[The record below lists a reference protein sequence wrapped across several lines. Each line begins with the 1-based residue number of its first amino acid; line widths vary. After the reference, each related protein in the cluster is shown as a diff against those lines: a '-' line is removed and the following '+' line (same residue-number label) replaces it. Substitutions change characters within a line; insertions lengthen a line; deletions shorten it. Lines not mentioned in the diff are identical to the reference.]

1 MDVSRLLSRAGHSV
15 PTGIDR
21 TEYEYAA
28 YLEKHWGDD
37 LVFVAY
43 HPVRGICS
51 LNRSDAARLL
61 SFTAALWDGKAT
73 NPAILKWMARKI
85 LLSLSFGRPVAQEP
99 HKKSSPVYL
108 LLSHHHL
115 MKERCIQRF
124 LKQNDAR
131 LVVMIHDIIPIEFPE
146 YSRPGEDK
154 RHLLRL
160 KTVARLAH
168 GVIVPT
174 QSVAHALSPFMPAGL
189 PIKDIA
195 HGLHIW
201 GLEKASEKR
210 AALAV
215 PPEPYFVCIGT
226 IEPRK
231 NHLLLLNIWRNLA
244 NSQSKTIPKLIIIG
258 RRGWENENI
267 LDMLERCPALQAHVQ
282 EYNALNDQ
290 QVVHL
295 LRHAQALLFPSFAEG
310 FGLPLLEALAVQTPV
325 VCSDLP
331 VFREIAGTA
340 ATYLDPLDGP
350 GWTRTI
356 NTLSI
361 LKSKESPV
369 SRPSPTPAP
378 LINPWPHQVRQGL
391 DFLSTLDTHQE
402 DQKHVAT
409 PKMRST

>member
-1 MDVSRLLSRAGHSV
+1 MTHNTSTHHPIFMDISRLLSRAGHSV

-28 YLEKHWGDD
+28 YLAKHWGDA

-43 HPVRGICS
+43 HPVHGICS
-51 LNRSDAARLL
+51 LKRLDVVRFL
-61 SFTAALWDGKAT
+61 SFTAALWAGKVT
-73 NPAILKWMARKI
+73 NPSTLKWMARKI
-85 LLSLSFGRPVAQEP
+85 LLSFSFGRCAAQET
-99 HKKSSPVYL
+99 HTKSSPIYL

-115 MKERCIQRF
+115 MKERCIQSF
-124 LKQNDAR
+124 LKKNNAR

-174 QSVAHALSPFMPAGL
+174 QSVAHALSPFMPTNL
-189 PIKDIA
+189 PIKNIA

-201 GLEKASEKR
+201 GLEKPTTIT
-210 AALAV
+210 V
-215 PPEPYFVCIGT
+215 PSRPYFVCIGT

-244 NSQSKTIPKLIIIG
+244 KSQHAIIPNLIIIG

-267 LDMLERCPALQAHVQ
+267 LDMLERCPTLQAHVQ

-325 VCSDLP
+325 VCSDLA
-331 VFREIAGTA
+331 VFREVAGTSA
-340 ATYLDPLDGP
+340 IYLDPLDGP
-350 GWTRTI
+350 EWTRAI
-356 NTLSI
+356 NSLSI
-361 LKSKESPV
+361 SKSTMSVERSAVATYVP
-369 SRPSPTPAP
+369 P
-378 LINPWPHQVRQGL
+378 INPWPTQVCLGL
-391 DFLSTLDTHQE
+391 NFLTSLHNT
-402 DQKHVAT
+402 
-409 PKMRST
+409 